1 MAAGWA
7 IGSGIAL
14 ILLALTS
21 YIIAA
26 VSHIHRQNAALRS
39 ALTPLNQAMFPSMPY
54 AIYYNMVTGS

>member
-26 VSHIHRQNAALRS
+26 VSQY
-39 ALTPLNQAMFPSMPY
+39 PSSECSTEVSLD
-54 AIYYNMVTGS
+54 AS